1 MTQETVRNARDL
13 GILTPMRR
21 SVSTQFSLWVLA
33 LALLAVRVDSAHW
46 HMCLDGQEPR
56 ASLHV
61 TDAAV
66 HHAGSEDTA
75 DHNDQDV
82 DAGTAAIF
90 KHGDLVDSWAVGTVW
105 SLVRHLSTFI
115 DESPLS
121 AAITSPLSFIPHLR
135 PPSRGPPR

>member
-1 MTQETVRNARDL
+1 MPRSSLFTQ
-13 GILTPMRR
+13 I
-21 SVSTQFSLWVLA
+21 SLWVLA

-46 HMCLDGQEPR
+46 HLCLDGQEPR

-61 TDAAV
+61 ADASV
-66 HHAGSEDTA
+66 HHTGSDDAA

-90 KHGDLVDSWAVGTVW
+90 KHGDSVDSWVVATAW
-105 SLVRHLSTFI
+105 SLVSHLSTFA
-115 DESPLS
+115 DEPPLP
-121 AAITSPLSFIPHLR
+121 AVITSALAFIPHLR